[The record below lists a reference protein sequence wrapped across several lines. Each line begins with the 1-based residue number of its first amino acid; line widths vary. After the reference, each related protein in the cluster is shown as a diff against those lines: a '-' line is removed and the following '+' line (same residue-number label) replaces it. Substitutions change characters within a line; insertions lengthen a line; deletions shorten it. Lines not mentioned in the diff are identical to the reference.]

1 MSSSKNEKK
10 KIKYPG
16 KRVTTNGNTLVS
28 ETESLMAEAGVFYPI
43 TPSTEMGEI
52 YQDSYAKGKLTA
64 FGEALTAIETEGE
77 HSAQGDS
84 PTWLSL

>member
-1 MSSSKNEKK
+1 MSSSKSENK

-52 YQDSYAKGKLTA
+52 YQNSYAKGKLTA
-64 FGEALTAIETEGE
+64 FG
-77 HSAQGDS
+77 
-84 PTWLSL
+84 